1 MADLLNGKKR
11 IAPSTIVAIIAVCVT
26 VILGGITIWQASYFY
41 SQQSREQERKEILD
55 KIDGLTASVQDVKIT
70 IAQIGQRLE
79 DHINGSRP

>member
-41 SQQSREQERKEILD
+41 SQQSREQERKVILD
-55 KIDGLTASVQDVKIT
+55 KIDGLSASVQDMKVT